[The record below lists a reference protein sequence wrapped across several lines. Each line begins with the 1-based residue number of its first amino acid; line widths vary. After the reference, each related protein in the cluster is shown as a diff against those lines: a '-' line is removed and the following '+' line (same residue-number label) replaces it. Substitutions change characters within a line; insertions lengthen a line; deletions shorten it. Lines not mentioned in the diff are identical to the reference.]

1 MDSRSPNAFVL
12 SLPKAELHLHLEGS
26 IEPSTLL
33 ELRQRHG
40 MEGASLAEVE
50 QLYNFKDF
58 AGFLVAFKDVTG
70 HLRTPEDYE
79 LITYRLMERL
89 KAQNVLHA
97 EVMVSVGIC
106 LWRKQDFAAIFEG
119 LERGRQRG
127 EKDFGVSLVW
137 IFDAIRQFGAE
148 KAQRVLD
155 LAIQFRDRNV
165 VAFGIGGDELAG
177 PPEWFTAVYARAAE
191 HGLHLTAHA
200 GESAGPES
208 IWGALNLKA
217 ERIGHGLT
225 AGLDP
230 ELIEELAENQVPIE
244 ICVTSNLRT
253 GCCPELAQH
262 PVRRYF
268 DQGLMLTINSD
279 DPAMFRT
286 SLAAEYG
293 LIQEAFGFTDE
304 HLREL
309 ARNSFE
315 ASFLP
320 PEKKIEFLNLFDA
333 ATPRA

>member
-1 MDSRSPNAFVL
+1 MPPEL
-12 SLPKAELHLHLEGS
+12 SSFILALPKAELHLHLEGS
-26 IEPSTLL
+26 IAPSTLL

-40 MEGASLAEVE
+40 MEGASPAEVE
-50 QLYNFKDF
+50 QLYNYKDF
-58 AGFLVAFKDVTG
+58 AGFLTAFKDVTG
-70 HLRTPEDYE
+70 HLRSAEDYE

-89 KAQNVLHA
+89 KSQNILHA
-97 EVMVSVGIC
+97 EVIVSVGVC
-106 LWRKQDFAAIFEG
+106 LWRKQDFPTLFEG

-127 EKDFGVSLVW
+127 EKDFGISLLW

-148 KAQRVLD
+148 KAQNVLD

-165 VAFGIGGDELAG
+165 VAFGIGGDEAAG
-177 PPEWFTAVYARAAE
+177 PPEWFTGVYPRAAE

-200 GESAGPES
+200 GESVGPDS
-208 IWGALNLKA
+208 VWGALNLKA

-225 AGLDP
+225 AGQDP
-230 ELIEELAENQVPIE
+230 ELIEELAERQVPIE

-253 GCCPELAQH
+253 GCCPEIAQH

-268 DQGLMLTINSD
+268 DQGLMLTLNSD

-286 SLAAEYG
+286 SLVEEYA
-293 LIQEAFGFTDE
+293 LVQDAFGFTDE

-320 PEKKIEFLNLFDA
+320 ADKKVEFLNLFDA
-333 ATPRA
+333 AATRA

>member
-1 MDSRSPNAFVL
+1 MPSEPSRFIL

-40 MEGASLAEVE
+40 MEGATLAEVE
-50 QLYNFKDF
+50 QLYSFTDF
-58 AGFLVAFKDVTG
+58 SGFLSAFKDVTG
-70 HLRTPEDYE
+70 HLRTPGDYE

-97 EVMVSVGIC
+97 EVIVSVGVC
-106 LWRKQDFAAIFEG
+106 LWRKQDFVAIFEG
-119 LERGRQRG
+119 LERGRVRG
-127 EKDFGVSLVW
+127 ERDFGISLLW

-148 KAQRVLD
+148 KAEPVLD

-165 VAFGIGGDELAG
+165 VAFGVGGDEKAG
-177 PPEWFTAVYARAAE
+177 PTEWFAGVYARAAE
-191 HGLHLTAHA
+191 AGLHLTAHA

-225 AGLDP
+225 AGQDA
-230 ELIEELAENQVPIE
+230 ELMEELAERQVPIE

-253 GCCPELAQH
+253 GVCPELAQH

-268 DQGLMLTINSD
+268 DQGLMLTLNSD
-279 DPAMFRT
+279 DPAMFGS
-286 SLAAEYG
+286 SLVEEYA
-293 LIQEAFGFTDE
+293 LVQEAFGFTDE

-315 ASFLP
+315 ASFLAA
-320 PEKKIEFLNLFDA
+320 EKKVEFLNLLDA
-333 ATPRA
+333 ASPRV

>member
-1 MDSRSPNAFVL
+1 MPSEPSSFIL
-12 SLPKAELHLHLEGS
+12 SLPKAELHLHLEGA
-26 IEPSTLL
+26 IEPTTLL

-40 MEGASLAEVE
+40 IDGASLPEAE
-50 QLYNFKDF
+50 QLYNYSDF
-58 AGFLVAFKDVTG
+58 NGFLLAFKEVTS
-70 HLRTPEDYE
+70 HLRAPEDYE

-89 KAQNVLHA
+89 KDQNVLHA
-97 EVMVSVGIC
+97 EVIVSVGVS

-119 LERGRQRG
+119 LERGRERG
-127 EKDFGVSLVW
+127 EKDFGISLLW

-148 KAQRVLD
+148 KARSVLD

-165 VAFGIGGDELAG
+165 AAFGIGGDERGG
-177 PPEWFTAVYARAAE
+177 PAEWFAGVYARAAE

-200 GESAGPES
+200 GENAGPDS

-217 ERIGHGLT
+217 ERIGHGFT
-225 AGLDP
+225 AAQDP
-230 ELIEELAENQVPIE
+230 ELIEELAESQVPIE
-244 ICVTSNLRT
+244 IGVTSNLRT
-253 GCCPELAQH
+253 GCCTELAQH

-268 DQGLMLTINSD
+268 DQGLMLTVNSD

-286 SLAAEYG
+286 SLVEEYA
-293 LIQEAFGFTDE
+293 LVQEAFGFTDE

-320 PEKKIEFLNLFDA
+320 AEKKIEFLNLFDSA
-333 ATPRA
+333 ATRV

>member
-1 MDSRSPNAFVL
+1 MPEPSSFIF
-12 SLPKAELHLHLEGS
+12 SLPKAELHLHLEGA

-33 ELRQRHG
+33 ELRQHHG
-40 MEGASLAEVE
+40 MEGASLADVE
-50 QLYNFKDF
+50 QLYRYNDFK
-58 AGFLVAFKDVTG
+58 GFLAAFKDVTG
-70 HLRTPEDYE
+70 HLRAPEDYE
-79 LITYRLMERL
+79 LITYRLMELL
-89 KAQNVLHA
+89 KAQNVRHA
-97 EVMVSVGIC
+97 EVIVSVGVC
-106 LWRKQDFAAIFEG
+106 LWREQDFAAIFAG

-127 EKDFGVSLVW
+127 EKDFGVSLLW
-137 IFDAIRQFGAE
+137 IFDAVRQFGAE
-148 KAQRVLD
+148 KAQSVLD
-155 LAIQFRDRNV
+155 LAIRFRDRNV

-177 PPEWFTAVYARAAE
+177 PPEWFAGVYSRAAE

-225 AGLDP
+225 AGQDA
-230 ELIEELAENQVPIE
+230 ELIEELAERQVPIE

-253 GCCPELAQH
+253 GVCTELAKH
-262 PVRRYF
+262 PVRSYF
-268 DQGLMLTINSD
+268 DQGLMLTLNSD

-286 SLAAEYG
+286 SLNEEYR
-293 LIQEAFGFTDE
+293 LVQEGFGFTDE

-320 PEKKIEFLNLFDA
+320 AGKKIEFLNLFDA
-333 ATPRA
+333 ANLRA